1 MLQLLSGALWVIAGG
16 SDLYLRKVPNWLFA
30 LLGLVGVF
38 QLAQTPEL
46 WLIAGIGLLITIPAG
61 VILTGY
67 TSLGGADAKALWVL
81 VLLFPLSWPYILLF
95 AVLLSIPAVQLVDDV
110 PFVSVLVGSIAV
122 VTLV

>member
-1 MLQLLSGALWVIAGG
+1 MLQLLSGALWAIAGA
-16 SDLYLRKVPNWLFA
+16 SDLLYHRVSNWLFA
-30 LLGLVGVF
+30 LLGLVGLF

-61 VILTGY
+61 LILTGY
-67 TSLGGADAKALWVL
+67 TSMGGADASALWVL
-81 VLLFPLSWPYILLF
+81 VLLYPLSWPYILLF
-95 AVLLSIPAVQLVDDV
+95 AVLLSIPVVQLVDDV